1 MISSP
6 EKVEIGG
13 TDPHARSVILP
24 AGGATVAASPGYSA
38 LLTFEF
44 GRQQLPTR
52 PGRIATGVVPISP
65 SNYSETWLVEGEMEC
80 WMEGGI
86 GVVLGDSYM
95 CVHTTWD
102 PDAGQSICQGTES
115 AYRDLIAVL
124 ARHDFRQ
131 LARAWHFIPEINL
144 GEGDD
149 ERYRQFCLGRADA
162 LDACSIR
169 SEDLPAATAVGV
181 AGDCL
186 MSVAIIAT
194 RVPATHIENPRQIE
208 AYKYPRQ
215 YGPRGP
221 SFSRGTLLGSVQDGS
236 LLLTSGTA
244 SIRGHESIH
253 SFDAPSQI
261 DETLTNLD
269 RVMQEA
275 IRIGGS
281 TGAGLPDS
289 NLYRVYLRDRA
300 DIDGV
305 SNRMILHQVN
315 PKQLVFLQAEI
326 CRRELGVEIE
336 GVQYL

>member
-1 MISSP
+1 MITSTESAG
-6 EKVEIGG
+6 IDGL
-13 TDPHARSVILP
+13 DPHARSVVLP
-24 AGGATVAASPGYSA
+24 ARGATIEVPSRCST

-44 GRQQLPTR
+44 GRQQRPTR
-52 PGRIATGVVPISP
+52 PGQIATGVVALSP
-65 SNYSETWLVEGEMEC
+65 TDYKETWLVPGETER
-80 WMEGGI
+80 WMEGGV

-102 PDAGQSICQGTES
+102 PGVGQSICHGTES
-115 AYRDLIAVL
+115 VYREMITVL
-124 ARHDFRQ
+124 SRNDFRQ
-131 LARAWHFIPEINL
+131 LARAWNFIPEINL
-144 GEGDD
+144 GEGDN
-149 ERYRQFCLGRADA
+149 ERYRQFCLGRANA
-162 LDACSIR
+162 LDACGVR

-186 MSVAIIAT
+186 MSVAMIAT
-194 RVPATHIENPRQIE
+194 RVPATHIENPRQLE
-208 AYKYPRQ
+208 AYNYPRQ

-221 SFSRGTLLGSVQDGS
+221 SFSRGTLLNSPHDGS

-253 SFDAPSQI
+253 SFDAPAQI

-275 IRIGGS
+275 NRICGS
-281 TGAGLPDS
+281 TGAGHQDS

-300 DIDGV
+300 DLDGV
-305 SNRMILHQVN
+305 SDRMISHQMSS
-315 PKQLVFLQAEI
+315 KELVFLQADI